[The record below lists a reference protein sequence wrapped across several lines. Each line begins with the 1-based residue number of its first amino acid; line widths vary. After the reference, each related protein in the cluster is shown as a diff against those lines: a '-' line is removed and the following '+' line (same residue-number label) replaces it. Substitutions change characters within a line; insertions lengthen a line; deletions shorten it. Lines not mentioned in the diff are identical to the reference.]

1 MLAAESERTLPAGTQ
16 DTDLTA
22 VLRTPPARTLALT
35 VLPPLHPDPTLSDPG
50 RWRPQLLGLLQA
62 EVMFATLAHL
72 PVLLRDLLP
81 EHGQLLHAG
90 LEGLPTGTTSTS
102 HQVHIPVHV
111 VLDQASLRLLLAIV
125 CRERK
130 RLRATGLVS
139 PDVGP
144 PETG

>member
-1 MLAAESERTLPAGTQ
+1 M
-16 DTDLTA
+16 DLTA
-22 VLRTPPARTLALT
+22 VLWTPPAGTLALT
-35 VLPPLHPDPTLSDPG
+35 VLPPLQPDPTLSDPG

-102 HQVHIPVHV
+102 HQVHVPVHV
-111 VLDQASLRLLLAIV
+111 VLDQASLRVLLAVV
-125 CRERK
+125 CRDRGRDGE
-130 RLRATGLVS
+130 LQV
-139 PDVGP
+139 
-144 PETG
+144 